1 MFHGEWTLNHADDHA
16 PVQARIDVSMGGV
29 HRDQHGL
36 PSFDGLMLS
45 SNDHNPVALQ
55 ANHDFIR
62 NRVAVQAILLSWL
75 KAVYVAMER
84 IRLPDPFP
92 NKTVL

>member
-16 PVQARIDVSMGGV
+16 VVQVRIDVSMGGV
-29 HRDQHGL
+29 HWNQHGFASL
-36 PSFDGLMLS
+36 EGLMLGP
-45 SNDHNPVALQ
+45 NDHNPVALQ

-62 NRVAVQAILLSWL
+62 NRMAVQAILLSWL
-75 KAVYVAMER
+75 KAVHVAMER

-92 NKTVL
+92 NETVL